1 MLYCVHSCLIY
12 NNQELERTQMPLN
25 KMVDTENVAISIV
38 YEFHD
43 FYMEIVSTW
52 RTVVTISEL

>member
-1 MLYCVHSCLIY
+1 
-12 NNQELERTQMPLN
+12 MPLN